1 MSSHLPLNRSAF
13 RQTSLFKQKGILLI
27 EVLLSILIFSFGI
40 LGLVG
45 LQAVSIQNSANAE
58 ARNTASA
65 LANDIVSQMWVR
77 QTSAT
82 SDAGLSADIASWKTR
97 VSSSTLPNASGDV
110 SVSNNLATI
119 TITWKAPSKKS
130 TDNSN
135 RYVTQVM
142 IPAR

>member
-1 MSSHLPLNRSAF
+1 MSSHLPLNRSVP
-13 RQTSLFKQKGILLI
+13 RSNSLSKQKGILLI

-82 SDAGLSADIASWKTR
+82 SDAGLSADIASWKDR
-97 VSSSTLPNASGDV
+97 VNKSTLPNASGDV
-110 SVSNNLATI
+110 SVNNNLATI